1 MNILKSAV
9 SKCKAFWQHFLSVR
23 KTIALLLT
31 MVFCY
36 LSITG
41 KINQQNFVPIFTMII
56 GYYFG
61 KTNNIDD
68 TVNSNENKEDNK

>member
-1 MNILKSAV
+1 MKSVV

-68 TVNSNENKEDNK
+68 SVNSNENKEDNK